1 MDIANYDPKSH
12 RLLTF
17 HDAAQS
23 FQDGSDTPRD
33 YLERCLE
40 KIHAIE
46 EDVMAW
52 EIINTE
58 AARAAADERLEAARF
73 VEVTEDVRHH
83 RIGVNVAIRVRQ
95 IADSAG
101 VVPLVLERQFDTPS
115 GIRQSVTER
124 QKRGDVALALDLKI
138 STSVVGVV
146 DVPGRAV
153 TNCGTAV
160 PFVARQS
167 GARKDDRRESNG

>member
-17 HDAAQS
+17 HDAAQA
-23 FQDGSDTPRD
+23 FQHGSDTPRD

-58 AARAAADERLEAARF
+58 AARAAADEASARYAAGNQF
-73 VEVTEDVRHH
+73 SLVDGMPVGIKDLIETVDMPTEF
-83 RIGVNVAIRVRQ
+83 G
-95 IADSAG
+95 
-101 VVPLVLERQFDTPS
+101 
-115 GIRQSVTER
+115 
-124 QKRGDVALALDLKI
+124 
-138 STSVVGVV
+138 ST
-146 DVPGRAV
+146 
-153 TNCGTAV
+153 
-160 PFVARQS
+160 
-167 GARKDDRRESNG
+167 